1 MTISYQL
8 KDELKLTPSASQ
20 FSMTVAFLPW
30 NIKPLYGWVY
40 GFELYSYRW
49 TDEILFLSILFFYCF
64 LLCFARILSD
74 CIPINGSRRISY
86 LILSSILSFIPWV
99 LLGVFENMRMSAI
112 CMIGLLTLQNF
123 GTAMAD
129 VVIDAMIAEAAREER
144 FSKFPFCLTC
154 SN

>member
-1 MTISYQL
+1 MLCSFFIQS
-8 KDELKLTPSASQ
+8 
-20 FSMTVAFLPW
+20 
-30 NIKPLYGWVY
+30 
-40 GFELYSYRW
+40 
-49 TDEILFLSILFFYCF
+49 LFFYCF

-154 SN
+154 SNQRAYSISCVSMFFHVYCCVYIDIMIGIVTEGG